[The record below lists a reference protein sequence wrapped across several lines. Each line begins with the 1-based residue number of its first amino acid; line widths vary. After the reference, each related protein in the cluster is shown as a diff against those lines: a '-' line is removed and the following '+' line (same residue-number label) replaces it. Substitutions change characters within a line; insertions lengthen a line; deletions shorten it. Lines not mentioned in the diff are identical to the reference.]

1 MKIILGSLNPVK
13 MQAVQEIFTS
23 IPALKHAH
31 FEQLKA
37 ASGVPDQP
45 IGLEQTIQGARN
57 RAREAA
63 RDADLGIGIESGLIP
78 VPLTASGYM
87 NLTVCVIFDGKHW
100 YTGLGP
106 AFELPD
112 DITSM
117 VTKEG
122 LELDKAVN
130 RSGLSLDPRI
140 GYRQGIIGIMTKG
153 RVTRM
158 EYTQPAISMALA
170 RMDIYEKNENAF
182 RDNTNGVHCG

>member
-13 MQAVQEIFTS
+13 MQAVQEIFGA
-23 IPALKHAH
+23 IPALHHAH

-37 ASGVPDQP
+37 ASLVPDQP
-45 IGLEQTIQGARN
+45 IGLEQIILGARN
-57 RAREAA
+57 RAREAFA
-63 RDADLGIGIESGLIP
+63 SGDLGIGIESGLIP
-78 VPLTASGYM
+78 VPLTTNGYM
-87 NLTVCVIFDGKHW
+87 NLTVCVIFDGEHW

-117 VTKEG
+117 VVEEG

-130 RSGLSLDPRI
+130 RSGLSQDPRI
-140 GYRQGIIGIMTKG
+140 GYGQGIIGIMTKG

-158 EYTQPAISMALA
+158 EYSKPAISMALA
-170 RMDIYEKNENAF
+170 RMD
-182 RDNTNGVHCG
+182 V